1 MNDVIQL
8 SDLGEII
15 TGNTPSTSD
24 NANYDSDDIIF
35 VKPSDISNDRISYI
49 ENTENYISNYAKE
62 KARVVP
68 SDTVFCT
75 CIGIIGKVGIAIKE
89 SAFNQQINAII
100 PDKDKVTSYY
110 LAYALMAKRNYMQ
123 AKANAAVVPIIN
135 KTQFAELKIKYVSLE
150 EQRRITDKFQLI
162 DSLIAKRE
170 KQIEIIECIVK
181 SRFIEMF
188 GNLSKGSDSENSIT
202 LQEMLDR
209 KWITYHL
216 DGNHGGDY
224 PRSHEFIDD
233 GVPYISANCIV
244 NGKIDF
250 SRGKYV
256 SEERANRFR
265 KGIACNKDVL
275 FAHNATVGP
284 VVVLETQYPKV
295 ILGTSLTAYRCDCE
309 HIIPEY
315 LKAYMEHPIFIQQY
329 EADMQQ
335 TTRNQVPITK
345 QRNYR
350 FIIPKMSYQKEFAA
364 FVELTDKSKLS
375 IQQSIETLQTLKA
388 KLMQDYFR

>member
-1 MNDVIQL
+1 MNKAETKTLFEVAEIIMGQSPDSESYNDKGEGIPFYQGK
-8 SDLGEII
+8 SDFGEIYP
-15 TGNTPSTSD
+15 TVRMYCTSPKKI
-24 NANYDSDDIIF
+24 AMLDDILMSVRAPIGD
-35 VKPSDISNDRISYI
+35 VNIAQ
-49 ENTENYISNYAKE
+49 EE
-62 KARVVP
+62 
-68 SDTVFCT
+68 C
-75 CIGIIGKVGIAIKE
+75 CIGRGLAAIRPKDNTNLKYLFYLLDYYKERLAEQGTGSTFKAIGKDVLKEFKVPMWPLDRQQLIADIIGEIQNLIFNRKE
-89 SAFNQQINAII
+89 
-100 PDKDKVTSYY
+100 
-110 LAYALMAKRNYMQ
+110 ALS
-123 AKANAAVVPIIN
+123 V
-135 KTQFAELKIKYVSLE
+135 LDDL
-150 EQRRITDKFQLI
+150 
-162 DSLIAKRE
+162 
-170 KQIEIIECIVK
+170 VK
-181 SRFIEMF
+181 SRFVEMF

-315 LKAYMEHPIFIQQY
+315 LKAYMEHPIFTQQY

-388 KLMQDYFR
+388 KLMQDYFG

>member
-1 MNDVIQL
+1 MKRKFFEVLTIINGKNQREVED
-8 SDLGEII
+8 SNGEYPIY
-15 TGNTPSTSD
+15 GSG
-24 NANYDSDDIIF
+24 
-35 VKPSDISNDRISYI
+35 
-49 ENTENYISNYAKE
+49 
-62 KARVVP
+62 
-68 SDTVFCT
+68 
-75 CIGIIGKVGIAIKE
+75 GIIGYANKFLCPGNTV
-89 SAFNQQINAII
+89 II
-100 PDKDKVTSYY
+100 GRKG
-110 LAYALMAKRNYMQ
+110 N
-123 AKANAAVVPIIN
+123 IN
-135 KTQFAELKIKYVSLE
+135 KPIYVDKPFWNVDTAFGLLADEKILLPKYLFYFCQRYNFEQHNKTVTIPSLTKADLLEIVIDVPEIDVQKRICKEL
-150 EQRRITDKFQLI
+150 DLI
-162 DSLIAKRE
+162 DSVICNRVVTLSTLDVL
-170 KQIEIIECIVK
+170 VK
-181 SRFIEMF
+181 SQFIEMF

-309 HIIPEY
+309 HIISEY
-315 LKAYMEHPIFIQQY
+315 LKAYMEHPIFTQQY

-364 FVELTDKSKLS
+364 FVELTDKSKLAV
-375 IQQSIETLQTLKA
+375 QQSIETLQTLKE
-388 KLMQDYFR
+388 KLMQDYFG